1 MGIKHILLLLKGI
14 AMGAS
19 DVVPGVSGGTIAF
32 ITGIYDELLKSIKS
46 INIDALKLLLKG
58 RFKQFMQHINGYFLI
73 TLLSGIAISVLSLA
87 KLMVWLLANHPI
99 PTWSFFFGL
108 IIASSILVATS
119 VKEWNWKTI
128 MSCLT
133 GLGIA
138 YYVTIASPTKTPD
151 GYWFIFLSGAIAIC
165 AMILP
170 GISGSFILL
179 LLGKYSFIMD
189 AISQLKLDIICV
201 FGAGAAVG
209 IISFSHLLTWLLKRY
224 NNITIALLT
233 GFMVG
238 SLNKVWPWKKCIES
252 YIDKNGIEQP
262 LTEQSILPSSY
273 ETIVGADAHIAE
285 AILFCLAGLILVGGI
300 EYIAKRVEKRA

>member
-14 AMGAS
+14 AMGAA

-73 TLLSGIAISVLSLA
+73 ALLSGIAISVLSLA
-87 KLMVWLLANHPI
+87 KLMVWLLENQPI

-128 MSCLT
+128 LSSLI
-133 GLGIA
+133 GVGIA
-138 YYVTIASPTKTPD
+138 YYITIASPTTTPD

-179 LLGKYSFIMD
+179 LLGKYTFIMD

-201 FGAGAAVG
+201 FGAGAAIG

-252 YIDKNGIEQP
+252 YVDKNGVEQP

-273 ETIVGADAHIAE
+273 ETIVGAEAHVTE